1 MEWFASMHGHGSL
14 EEQEGM
20 VNSLMCTFSIMIM
33 TYSMLG
39 TGLET
44 WQGSIVLVTLM
55 MLHNKKIASSVIWR
69 RTV

>member
-1 MEWFASMHGHGSL
+1 MEWFASMHGHRSL
-14 EEQEGM
+14 GEQEGM
-20 VNSLMCTFSIMIM
+20 VNSLMRTFSIMIM
-33 TYSMLG
+33 TYGMLG